1 MVARAS
7 VTNKIFQISNPASEN
22 SVNISTSGMR
32 TLEGICP
39 ILVTTFRDDAS
50 LDLASQA
57 RLVDYLLESGAH
69 GLGLF
74 GNAGEG
80 YTLTE
85 GERRRVLDLV
95 VKRVND
101 RIPLVVNCAHTG
113 TDAAVRLAK
122 EAEDRGVAVL
132 IIPPPYYL
140 KAEGDGLL
148 RHFEAI
154 GSAVRAPIMIQD
166 APAMTQVA
174 MPVPLLVRLSREI
187 EAVRYVKVEAPPTAP
202 KITAVLRESEG
213 WLTPFGGLNGQFLIE
228 EIQRGARGS
237 MPGSDMTELFLRIW
251 GGLKAGDTCR
261 AWELFGAALP
271 LIRFELQPGLGVSAM
286 KHNLMSAGVIRCAR
300 VRQPTGDLT
309 AESVC
314 ELKFLRKWVTERTAP
329 LKAAVM

>member
-1 MVARAS
+1 
-7 VTNKIFQISNPASEN
+7 
-22 SVNISTSGMR
+22 MR

-39 ILVTTFRDDAS
+39 ILATTFNEDAS

-57 RLVDYLLESGAH
+57 RLVDHLLESGAH

-85 GERRRVLDLV
+85 DERRRILDLV

-101 RIPLVVNCAHTG
+101 RVALVVNCGHTG
-113 TDAAVRLAK
+113 TDAAVRLSK
-122 EAEDRGVAVL
+122 EAEDRGAAVL
-132 IIPPPYYL
+132 MVPPPYYM

-148 RHFEAI
+148 RHYEAI
-154 GSAVRAPIMIQD
+154 GRAVRVPIMVQD

-174 MPVPLLVRLSREI
+174 MPAALLARLSREI

-213 WLTPFGGLNGQFLIE
+213 QLTPFGGLNGQFLIE
-228 EIQRGARGS
+228 EVQRGARGT

-251 GGLKAGDTCR
+251 EGLKAGHTSD
-261 AWELFGAALP
+261 AWEVFTSALP
-271 LIRFELQPGLGVSAM
+271 LVRFELQPGLGVSAM
-286 KHNLMSAGVIRCAR
+286 KHNLTWAGVIRCAR
-300 VRQPTGDLT
+300 VRQPTADLT
-309 AESVC
+309 AESLR
-314 ELKFLRKWVTERTAP
+314 ELQFLRKWVGDRTSSV
-329 LKAAVM
+329 KAAAM